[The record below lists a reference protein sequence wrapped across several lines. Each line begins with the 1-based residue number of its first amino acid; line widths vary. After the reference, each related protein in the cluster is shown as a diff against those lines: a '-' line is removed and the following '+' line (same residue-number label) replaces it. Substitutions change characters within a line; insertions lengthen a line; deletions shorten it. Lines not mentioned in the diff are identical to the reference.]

1 MADTEL
7 SPERE
12 ILSPAHR
19 AAIARVD
26 SACRMRPLGMPTHT
40 GPLSTIYDILAR
52 TPDEGSDIPDAM
64 DAAMQSFVLLSH
76 QRRLLAITLAR
87 ALPEIDRLAREN
99 AELRAA
105 VVSAVESIDMAFAE
119 IGTPHRSHPL
129 ACAFEKL
136 LSVSPRKTALTSG
149 PSNAK

>member
-12 ILSPAHR
+12 SRMLSLIHECEDSADHR
-19 AAIARVD
+19 AARFRMDAQEDPELTISRVGAATRAEEEAELFRGIATR
-26 SACRMRPLGMPTHT
+26 
-40 GPLSTIYDILAR
+40 LSTHD
-52 TPDEGSDIPDAM
+52 
-64 DAAMQSFVLLSH
+64 
-76 QRRLLAITLAR
+76 RLL
-87 ALPEIDRLAREN
+87 REN